1 MGPIGNR
8 LTVYAYED
16 EELGRW
22 LDRARATLA
31 RLPASSIERRQQEHA
46 IHRLEH
52 ARLRHSINRAHAQL
66 QRLPSCSH
74 ESRRLSDALDR
85 MQREYHRV
93 PGEIRSHLYES
104 DVRGGPIEIVAEA
117 REALQRAAFHLAHV
131 TADADLREPIA
142 EIERALARLKEY
154 QRRTRAE

>member
-1 MGPIGNR
+1 MDPIGNR

-74 ESRRLSDALDR
+74 ERRRLSDALDR